1 MKLACCVLVW
11 ACALAARVAEA
22 FVPALAGRA
31 GIMSAAGR
39 QASMSP
45 AAAGRQSA
53 FSHTSF
59 GSPAQTPSS
68 RWLSGRPSPGA
79 STTTMGLF
87 GLGAPEIAVCIAVA
101 ALILGPDKMAGFAKD
116 MGKMA
121 GELKDV
127 PKEFQAGVQEGEAK
141 TQKTIMEIESNGL
154 AVDAEPATKKEE
166 EKA

>member
-11 ACALAARVAEA
+11 ACALATRVAEA

-31 GIMSAAGR
+31 AIVSAGAR

-45 AAAGRQSA
+45 VSASRQNA
-53 FSHTSF
+53 FSRTSF
-59 GSPAQTPSS
+59 GSPAEASSS
-68 RWLSGRPSPGA
+68 RWLNGRPSSA
-79 STTTMGLF
+79 TTTMGLF

-101 ALILGPDKMAGFAKD
+101 ALILGPDKMAGEWWFAKD

-127 PKEFQAGVQEGEAK
+127 PKEFQAGIEEGE
-141 TQKTIMEIESNGL
+141 QKTSNTIKEIESKGL
-154 AVDAEPATKKEE
+154 TIDDAEPAEK

>member
-11 ACALAARVAEA
+11 ACALAARVTEA
-22 FVPALAGRA
+22 FVPALGGRA
-31 GIMSAAGR
+31 TLASAGAR

-45 AAAGRQSA
+45 VAASRPNA

-59 GSPAQTPSS
+59 GSPAEARSS
-68 RWLSGRPSPGA
+68 RWLGGRSSA
-79 STTTMGLF
+79 ATTTMGLF

-127 PKEFQAGVQEGEAK
+127 PKEFQAGIQEGERK
-141 TQKTIMEIESNGL
+141 TQKTLKEIEGNGL
-154 AVDAEPATKKEE
+154 TVDAEPAEKKEE

>member
-11 ACALAARVAEA
+11 ACALAARAAEA

-31 GIMSAAGR
+31 ALVSAGAR
-39 QASMSP
+39 QGSTSPVAAS
-45 AAAGRQSA
+45 RQNA
-53 FSHTSF
+53 FSRTSF
-59 GSPAQTPSS
+59 GSPAEARWS
-68 RWLSGRPSPGA
+68 RWVSGRS
-79 STTTMGLF
+79 SSTTTTMGLF

-127 PKEFQAGVQEGEAK
+127 PKEFQAGIQEGE
-141 TQKTIMEIESNGL
+141 QKTKNTIKEIESNGL
-154 AVDAEPATKKEE
+154 TVDAEPAEKKEE